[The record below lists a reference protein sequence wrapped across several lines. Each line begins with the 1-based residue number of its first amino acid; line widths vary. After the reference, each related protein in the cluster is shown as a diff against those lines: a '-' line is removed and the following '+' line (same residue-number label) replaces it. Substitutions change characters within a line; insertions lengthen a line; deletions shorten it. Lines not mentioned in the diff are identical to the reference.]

1 MITLLPILEFPYPA
15 IIGCRRAVL
24 FLEGS
29 STELFTIVIG
39 VKDKT
44 SFSVGDVKLFKL
56 NMNSKVWEEMDD
68 LKETIISAQLSTDS
82 TPLFATFA
90 TRTIVS
96 SESGGYI
103 HILGDKGNIVYSY
116 HVKDQTIS
124 VSSIPCVAETNHM
137 SSWAMLECT
146 RYCIAFIHTFIQHL
160 YSSLKFFLKIILC
173 VG

>member
-1 MITLLPILEFPYPA
+1 MITLLPILEFPYPTITGYA
-15 IIGCRRAVL
+15 AL
-24 FLEGS
+24 NFLEGS

-39 VKDKT
+39 IKDET
-44 SFSVGDVKLFKL
+44 IFSVGDVKLFKL
-56 NMNSKVWEEMDD
+56 NMNSKVWEEMND
-68 LKETIISAQLSTDS
+68 LKETVISVELSANDS
-82 TPLFATFA
+82 MPLFATH
-90 TRTIVS
+90 TIVS

>member
-1 MITLLPILEFPYPA
+1 MITLLPILEFPYPTITSYA
-15 IIGCRRAVL
+15 AL
-24 FLEGS
+24 NFLEGS
-29 STELFTIVIG
+29 STELFTIGIG
-39 VKDKT
+39 IKDET
-44 SFSVGDVKLFKL
+44 SLSVGDVRLFKL

-68 LKETIISAQLSTDS
+68 LKETIISIQLSTDL
-82 TPLFATFA
+82 TPLFATH
-90 TRTIVS
+90 TIVS

-160 YSSLKFFLKIILC
+160 YSSLKIFLKIILC